1 MMNAMKKNS
10 LLYIMC
16 ALIGGSTLLT
26 SCSKDFLD
34 KKPSGNYTAETF
46 YSSDA
51 AVRKGTEPLYNRAWF
66 DFNRRAI
73 VGMGSYRAND
83 AWNPYVSAEFAKF
96 QVTALTEDMG
106 LAWSALYN
114 VITMSNATLY
124 NMENYCSDAVSETTK
139 KAAIGECYL
148 MRGWAYFYLLRGWG
162 ANILFESNQEMVD
175 NPIRPLNPESDVL
188 KFIIRDFRRAAE
200 NLPET
205 GVDHHPSK
213 YAAKAALAK
222 ALLAQSGWDNTT
234 KGDHD
239 RNTSILA
246 EVKELCDEVINCGQ
260 YSLMPNYEDLF
271 KAQNNDNS
279 ETILAMRWADP
290 NSGEWGAMNALYS
303 DLAFAE
309 VSSVTV
315 DGKSKTEEAVNVW
328 GGSLHAS
335 IDLIDLY
342 NEDPADSIRRD
353 ATFFTPNE
361 YYSYIKKNYEDE
373 WWTSLQE
380 RIKKEKEDSAK
391 LAGDESYKYEYSKR
405 NGYVYQHNWMQLK
418 KGVLGV
424 KSDVAPCGLAQMAS
438 PLNTYIQRL
447 ADVYLMKAEAILGNA
462 ESTSD
467 AEALAAF
474 NAVRYRAKVAPYN
487 SITFMDILRERR
499 IEFCMEYFNWWD
511 MVTYYRWKPQTMLD
525 FFNNQQYRGW
535 EIREGSILKNPDGT
549 ISYRAVFPGVN
560 NWYLFTDEGYCM
572 WNDCLRAGE
581 NDNTVV
587 VTVEDGYDY
596 QATRKALL
604 AAKGADYQPIVL
616 SEANVFMPYPES
628 DVIQNEYLK
637 KAPEPY
643 NFGEE

>member
-1 MMNAMKKNS
+1 
-10 LLYIMC
+10 MC
-16 ALIGGSTLLT
+16 ALIGGSTMLT
-26 SCSKDFLD
+26 SCGKDFLD
-34 KKPSGNYTAETF
+34 KKPTGNYTAETF

-83 AWNPYVSAEFAKF
+83 AWNPYVSAEFARF

-114 VITMSNATLY
+114 VVTMSNATLY
-124 NMENYCSDAVSETTK
+124 NIEQYCSDAVTESVK
-139 KAAIGECYL
+139 NAAIGECYL

-162 ANILFESNQEMVD
+162 ANILFENNQDMVD
-175 NPIRPLNPESDVL
+175 NPIRPLNTEADVL
-188 KFIIRDFRRAAE
+188 KFIVRDFRRAAE
-200 NLPET
+200 YLPET
-205 GVDHHPSK
+205 GTDFHPSK

-222 ALLAQSGWDNTT
+222 ALLAQSGWDDSA

-239 RNTSILA
+239 RNTTILK
-246 EVKELCDEVINCGQ
+246 EVVSLCNEVINCGQ
-260 YSLMPNYEDLF
+260 YSLMDSYEDLF
-271 KAQNNDNS
+271 KAQHNDNS

-303 DLAFAE
+303 DLAFPE
-309 VSSVTV
+309 VT
-315 DGKSKTEEAVNVW
+315 DVNVW

-335 IDLIDLY
+335 VDMIDLY

-361 YYSYIKKNYEDE
+361 YYSYIKAAD
-373 WWTSLQE
+373 
-380 RIKKEKEDSAK
+380 
-391 LAGDESYKYEYSKR
+391 G
-405 NGYVYQHNWMQLK
+405 GYTYAHNWMQLK
-418 KGVLGV
+418 KGVLGT
-424 KSDVAPCGLAQMAS
+424 KADVAPAGLAQMAS

-467 AEALAAF
+467 GEALAAF
-474 NAVRYRAKVAPYN
+474 NAVRLRAKVDPYS

-511 MVTYYRWKPQTMLD
+511 MATYYRWKPQTMLD
-525 FFNNQQYRGW
+525 FFNNQQHRAW
-535 EIREGSILKNPDGT
+535 EMRDGCVLKNEDGT
-549 ISYRAVFPGVN
+549 ISYRGVFPGTN
-560 NWYLFTDEGYCM
+560 NWYLTTEEGYCL
-572 WNDCLRAGE
+572 WNDCLRTSID
-581 NDNTVV
+581 DNTIVRKL
-587 VTVEDGYDY
+587 TYNEYVELRD
-596 QATRKALL
+596 KLL

-616 SEANVFMPYPES
+616 SSANVFMPYPES
-628 DVIQNEYLK
+628 DVIQNHYLK
-637 KAPEPY
+637 EAPQAY
-643 NFGEE
+643 DFGE

>member
-1 MMNAMKKNS
+1 
-10 LLYIMC
+10 MC
-16 ALIGGSTLLT
+16 ALIGGSTMLT
-26 SCSKDFLD
+26 SCGKDFLD
-34 KKPSGNYTAETF
+34 KKPTGNYTAETF

-66 DFNRRAI
+66 DFNRRAL

-83 AWNPYVSAEFAKF
+83 AWNPYVSAEFARF

-114 VITMSNATLY
+114 VVTMSNATLY
-124 NMENYCSDAVSETTK
+124 NLEKYCSEDVSETTK
-139 KAAIGECYL
+139 NAAIGECYL

-162 ANILFESNQEMVD
+162 ANILFEDNQTMVD
-175 NPIRPLNPESDVL
+175 NPIQPLNPEADVL
-188 KFIIRDFRRAAE
+188 KFIVRDFRRAAE
-200 NLPET
+200 YLPET

-222 ALLAQSGWDNTT
+222 ALLAQSGWNDSS

-239 RNTSILA
+239 RDASILE
-246 EVKELCDEVINCGQ
+246 EVVELCNEVISCGQ

-303 DLAFAE
+303 DLAFSE
-309 VSSVTV
+309 VT
-315 DGKSKTEEAVNVW
+315 DVNVW

-335 IDLIDLY
+335 VDMIDLY

-361 YYSYIKKNYEDE
+361 YYSYIKSNKEDE
-373 WWTSLQE
+373 WWTNLQE

-391 LAGDESYKYEYSKR
+391 MAGDSIYEYTYSKR
-405 NGYVYQHNWMQLK
+405 NGYVYQHSWIQCK
-418 KGVLGV
+418 KGVLGTTA
-424 KSDVAPCGLAQMAS
+424 DVAPAGLAQMAS

-467 AEALAAF
+467 GEALAAF
-474 NAVRYRAKVAPYN
+474 NAVRQRAHVKPYTK
-487 SITFMDILRERR
+487 ITFNDILRERR

-511 MVTYYRWKPQTMLD
+511 MATYYRWKPQTMLD
-525 FFNNQQYRGW
+525 FFNNHQYRAW
-535 EIREGSILKNPDGT
+535 EMREGCVLKNEDGT
-549 ISYRAVFPGVN
+549 ISYRGVFPGTN
-560 NWYLFTDEGYCM
+560 NWYLTTEEGYCL
-572 WNDCLRAGE
+572 WNDCLRTSID
-581 NDNTVV
+581 DNTVV
-587 VTVEDGYDY
+587 
-596 QATRKALL
+596 RKLTHDEYVAMRKTLL
-604 AAKGADYQPIVL
+604 AAKGADYQPITL
-616 SEANVFMPYPES
+616 NESNVFMPYPES
-628 DVIQNEYLK
+628 DVIQNHYLK
-637 KAPEPY
+637 EAPQPY